1 MLSISLT
8 VMSFMTKTLIDIYIY
23 IYIYI
28 YTVKVLILAFI
39 SYGGEAFEYSF
50 QSEIDI
56 TRLYIWRGWYGICRY
71 TFMRLSINVFVMN
84 DITVR
89 DIDDI

>member
-1 MLSISLT
+1 MAGKLL
-8 VMSFMTKTLIDIYIY
+8 K
-23 IYIYI
+23 
-28 YTVKVLILAFI
+28 
-39 SYGGEAFEYSF
+39 YSF
-50 QSEIDI
+50 QSEIYI
-56 TRLYIWRGWYGICRY
+56 TRLFIWRGRYGICRY